1 MQGYHWR
8 EDLKEV
14 KEQVKGMSRGRGNS
28 SPKVSKV
35 RVCLA
40 FLRNSKG
47 SHVIQGKRGRVVEV
61 RKEKAECGRRADYVR
76 SF

>member
-8 EDLKEV
+8 ENLKEV
-14 KEQVKGMSRGRGNS
+14 KEQVKRMSRGRGNS
-28 SPKVSKV
+28 SSKVSKV

-47 SHVIQGKRGRVVEV
+47 SHVIQGKRGRVEL
-61 RKEKAECGRRADYVR
+61 RKEKAECRRRADYVI